1 MLIILIGNYRPD
13 KQESMERFTKML
25 AECFSGEGH
34 SVLIWRPVVFFGK
47 WVRSTTR
54 GAGKWMGYLD
64 KWIVFPFIIRLRLFR
79 REYRSKN
86 THFHICDHSNA
97 YYLKQLPAARTV
109 ITCHDV
115 LAIRGA
121 LGYRDACVEASR
133 AGKML
138 QTWILNNL
146 TCARKLAAVSSTTHR
161 QLRELDKR
169 HPPGHSR
176 NWTVIHNAFNADF
189 KPMPAEEAVGLIRKA
204 GMDADIPFLLHVGSG
219 LPRKNRRL
227 VIDMLLVLG
236 DQWSGNIC
244 FAGEQ
249 LETELVDYTNRLG
262 LTHRVVSVVSPNHRT
277 LVALYSTCAA
287 FVFPSLSEG
296 FGWPVIE
303 AQACGV
309 PVIAS
314 SFNPLPEISGGAAL
328 HVDPGNPADFADAFL
343 SLQNQIVRREL
354 IRRGFENAK
363 SFDRGRMTLAY
374 LDLHLSK
381 S

>member
-1 MLIILIGNYRPD
+1 
-13 KQESMERFTKML
+13 
-25 AECFSGEGH
+25 
-34 SVLIWRPVVFFGK
+34 
-47 WVRSTTR
+47 
-54 GAGKWMGYLD
+54 
-64 KWIVFPFIIRLRLFR
+64 
-79 REYRSKN
+79 
-86 THFHICDHSNA
+86 
-97 YYLKQLPAARTV
+97 
-109 ITCHDV
+109 
-115 LAIRGA
+115 
-121 LGYRDACVEASR
+121 
-133 AGKML
+133 
-138 QTWILNNL
+138 
-146 TCARKLAAVSSTTHR
+146 
-161 QLRELDKR
+161 
-169 HPPGHSR
+169 
-176 NWTVIHNAFNADF
+176 
-189 KPMPAEEAVGLIRKA
+189 
-204 GMDADIPFLLHVGSG
+204 
-219 LPRKNRRL
+219 